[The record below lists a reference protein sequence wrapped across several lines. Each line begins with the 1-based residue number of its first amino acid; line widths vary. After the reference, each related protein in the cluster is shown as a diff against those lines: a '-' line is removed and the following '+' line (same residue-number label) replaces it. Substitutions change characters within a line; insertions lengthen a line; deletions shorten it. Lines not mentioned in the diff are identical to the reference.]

1 MKHKKRR
8 RRRVI
13 EDDNLIA
20 EKCMLAFFV
29 ISLTLSAIFL
39 PYFIYRDYQYIFVY
53 KRTVGHVIDSK
64 RTCPAIYHHTNSG
77 VSRCTQYK
85 PVVEYFDDK
94 GIRHEFTSGFSS
106 MQTKMNYSGKV
117 TVLYTDDDDTIF
129 DIFNIIIPIV
139 LFFIIGRFSFHAV
152 WALGSLFRYREVNDA
167 RRHSRRR

>member
-13 EDDNLIA
+13 EADNLIA

-29 ISLTLSAIFL
+29 ITLTLSAIFL
-39 PYFIYRDYQYIFVY
+39 PYFIYRDYQYKFVY
-53 KRTVGHVIDSK
+53 KRTIGHVIDSK
-64 RTCPAIYHHTNSG
+64 RTCPAIYHHANSG

-94 GIRHEFTSGFSS
+94 GVRHEFTSGFSS

-129 DIFNIIIPIV
+129 DIFNIITPIV

-152 WALGSLFRYREVNDA
+152 WALGNFFRYREVNDA